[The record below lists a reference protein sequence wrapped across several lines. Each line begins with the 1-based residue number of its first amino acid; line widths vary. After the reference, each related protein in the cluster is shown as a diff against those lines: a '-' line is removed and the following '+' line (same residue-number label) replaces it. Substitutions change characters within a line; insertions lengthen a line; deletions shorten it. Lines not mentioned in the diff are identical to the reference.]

1 MRVDRERIQ
10 RYLVEILSNVRDIQ
24 DLFDQH
30 EDEELLQNK
39 HLMKSLKYSLVEV
52 SEAISL
58 VLQHILAKHFGVPV
72 KGYIDSVRKAS
83 ENNLISEGLASALK
97 PFFDFRNSLVHRYW
111 MIDDGKLLENC
122 KEGYRDF
129 QKFIEEI
136 EIFLEKIQET

>member
-10 RYLVEILSNVRDIQ
+10 RYLVEILSNVRDIE

-30 EDEELLQNK
+30 EDKEILQNK

-58 VLQHILAKHFGVPV
+58 VLQHILAKHLGVPV
-72 KGYIDSVRKAS
+72 KGYIDTVRKAS
-83 ENNLISEGLASALK
+83 ENRLISEELASSLK

-111 MIDDGKLLENC
+111 IIDDQMLLKNC
-122 KEGYRDF
+122 KAGYSDF
-129 QKFIEEI
+129 RKLIEE
-136 EIFLEKIQET
+136 LEKFLDKINEE